1 MNTGEYKLVATPR
14 SAETKPSQTRAED
27 QVPAVIYGKHV
38 EPQAIS
44 LDAREFNRVF
54 HKAGA
59 SSLVEIEV
67 TGGKPQVVLFKEP
80 QYDPRD
86 GHVLHIDLYAVNMSE
101 KIKADIPLVFENES
115 PVVESHEGILV
126 TNKDSIEVECLPK
139 DLPHN
144 IAVDISI
151 LVNINDQIMV
161 KDLKLDSGIE
171 VLDDPEEIIV
181 LIAEQRE
188 EEEQPVVSE
197 AEAVA
202 AVQASAEKSEDE
214 KSE

>member
-14 SAETKPSQTRAED
+14 STETKPSQTRAED

-67 TGGKPQVVLFKEP
+67 TGGMSQVVLFKEP

-86 GHVLHIDLYAVNMSE
+86 GHVIHIDLYAVNMSE

-115 PVVESHEGILV
+115 PVVESHEAILV
-126 TNKDSIEVECLPK
+126 TNKDSIEVECLPR

-144 IAVDISI
+144 IAVDISV

-161 KDLKLDSGIE
+161 KDLKLGAGIE

-181 LIAEQRE
+181 LVAEQRE